1 MDGDQLRSARVVIVD
16 DHELFRAGVRT
27 EIGKVHVI
35 VGEAGTPSAAIA
47 VINEQRPDVVL
58 LDVHLPDGGGVAVL
72 EALRGDADAPAF
84 LALSASDA
92 TEDVVE
98 VMRAGALG
106 YATKTIAVTDLV
118 QAISQVAAGEAYFS
132 ARLAALVLQTIS
144 SPQSSAQ
151 EADQRLLASLTP
163 REREILHHLA
173 RGYSYKRIALTLD
186 IGTRTVESHSRS
198 VLRKLQLSSRNEVAY
213 WVTSRGLDDDAPA

>member
-84 LALSASDA
+84 LALSDR
-92 TEDVVE
+92 
-98 VMRAGALG
+98 M
-106 YATKTIAVTDLV
+106 
-118 QAISQVAAGEAYFS
+118 
-132 ARLAALVLQTIS
+132 
-144 SPQSSAQ
+144 P
-151 EADQRLLASLTP
+151 P
-163 REREILHHLA
+163 RMW
-173 RGYSYKRIALTLD
+173 
-186 IGTRTVESHSRS
+186 SRS
-198 VLRKLQLSSRNEVAY
+198 C
-213 WVTSRGLDDDAPA
+213 GPARSAMRRRRLP